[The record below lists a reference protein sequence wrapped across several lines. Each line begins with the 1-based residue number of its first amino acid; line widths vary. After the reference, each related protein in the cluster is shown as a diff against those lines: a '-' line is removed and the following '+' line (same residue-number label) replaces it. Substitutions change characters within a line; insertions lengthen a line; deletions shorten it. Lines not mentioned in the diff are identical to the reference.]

1 MVVRRVGWKRERRER
16 ERSEAKLVLCCVVT
30 VMMILEQHRHKGTF
44 ERANEL
50 KAYQF
55 QFLLLQQTRAGLLS
69 NLFFKKDSLIFL
81 SVAEK
86 EFRT

>member
-1 MVVRRVGWKRERRER
+1 MEERER
-16 ERSEAKLVLCCVVT
+16 ERGLKRSLRYVLCCVVT
-30 VMMILEQHRHKGTF
+30 VMMILEQHRHKGSF